1 MFTKALA
8 TLSVATMVAIGG
20 ASFIATAADAHQR
33 NTPANQSFHT
43 EEVWV
48 ANELVGRDTDPN
60 VRLELR
66 RTYGNTGG

>member
-8 TLSVATMVAIGG
+8 TLSVAALIAIGG
-20 ASFIATAADAHQR
+20 ASFIAAAADAHQR

-48 ANELVGRDTDPN
+48 ANEFVGRDADPH

-66 RTYGNTGG
+66 RTHGSIGG